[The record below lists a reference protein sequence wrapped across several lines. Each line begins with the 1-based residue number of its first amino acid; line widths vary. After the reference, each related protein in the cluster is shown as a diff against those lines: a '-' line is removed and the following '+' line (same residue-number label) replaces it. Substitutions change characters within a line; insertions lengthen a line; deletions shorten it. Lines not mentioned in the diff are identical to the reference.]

1 MYKILFLLFI
11 SLFFVSCGEKNN
23 AFRYFEK
30 DDMEI
35 KSVQYTK
42 KADIVKDK
50 EVDVI
55 FVATYL
61 NKVDKEKFGL
71 NEDSFLVSL
80 YFSNKDSQEI
90 SENGYSLT
98 LNNTAV
104 IFSEKI
110 EKNDER
116 FKSLMLK
123 NSWGTTYFVKF
134 NPQNSSNLSLSL
146 KNDTSNK
153 AQLNFEK

>member
-1 MYKILFLLFI
+1 MYKIFFLLFI

-80 YFSNKDSQEI
+80 YFSNKDSQDI
-90 SENGYSLT
+90 FENGYSLT

>member
-146 KNDTSNK
+146 KDDTSNK

>member
-134 NPQNSSNLSLSL
+134 NPQNSSSLSLSL

-153 AQLNFEK
+153 VQLNFEK

>member
-1 MYKILFLLFI
+1 
-11 SLFFVSCGEKNN
+11 
-23 AFRYFEK
+23 
-30 DDMEI
+30 MEI

-80 YFSNKDSQEI
+80 YFSNKDSQDI
-90 SENGYSLT
+90 FENGYSLT

-134 NPQNSSNLSLSL
+134 NPQNSSSLSLSL

-153 AQLNFEK
+153 VQLNFEK

>member
-11 SLFFVSCGEKNN
+11 SLFFFVSCGEKNN

-71 NEDSFLVSL
+71 
-80 YFSNKDSQEI
+80 K
-90 SENGYSLT
+90 
-98 LNNTAV
+98 
-104 IFSEKI
+104 
-110 EKNDER
+110 
-116 FKSLMLK
+116 
-123 NSWGTTYFVKF
+123 
-134 NPQNSSNLSLSL
+134 
-146 KNDTSNK
+146 
-153 AQLNFEK
+153 

>member
-80 YFSNKDSQEI
+80 YFSNKDSQDI
-90 SENGYSLT
+90 FENGYSLT

-146 KNDTSNK
+146 KDDTSNK

>member
-80 YFSNKDSQEI
+80 YFSNKDSQDI
-90 SENGYSLT
+90 FENGYSLT

-134 NPQNSSNLSLSL
+134 NPQNSSSLSLSL

-153 AQLNFEK
+153 VQLNFEK

>member
-80 YFSNKDSQEI
+80 YFSNKD
-90 SENGYSLT
+90 
-98 LNNTAV
+98 
-104 IFSEKI
+104 
-110 EKNDER
+110 
-116 FKSLMLK
+116 
-123 NSWGTTYFVKF
+123 
-134 NPQNSSNLSLSL
+134 
-146 KNDTSNK
+146 
-153 AQLNFEK
+153 

>member
-1 MYKILFLLFI
+1 MYKIFFLLFI

-80 YFSNKDSQEI
+80 YFSNKDSQDI
-90 SENGYSLT
+90 FENGYSLT

-134 NPQNSSNLSLSL
+134 NPQNSSSLSLSL

-153 AQLNFEK
+153 VQLNFEK

>member
-80 YFSNKDSQEI
+80 YFSNKDSQDI
-90 SENGYSLT
+90 FENGYSLT

>member
-1 MYKILFLLFI
+1 MYKIFFLLFI

-80 YFSNKDSQEI
+80 YFSNKDSQDI
-90 SENGYSLT
+90 FENGYSLT

-146 KNDTSNK
+146 KDDTSNK

>member
-1 MYKILFLLFI
+1 MYKIFFLLFI

-146 KNDTSNK
+146 KNDNSNK

>member
-1 MYKILFLLFI
+1 MYKIFFLLFI

-98 LNNTAV
+98 LNNTSV

-146 KNDTSNK
+146 KDDTSNK

>member
-1 MYKILFLLFI
+1 MYKIFFLLFI

-146 KNDTSNK
+146 KDDTSNK

>member
-80 YFSNKDSQEI
+80 YFSNKDSQDI
-90 SENGYSLT
+90 FENGYSLT

-134 NPQNSSNLSLSL
+134 NPQNSSSLSLSL

>member
-1 MYKILFLLFI
+1 MYKIFFLLFI

-23 AFRYFEK
+23 AFKYFEK

-80 YFSNKDSQEI
+80 YFSNKDSQDI
-90 SENGYSLT
+90 FENGYSLT

>member
-134 NPQNSSNLSLSL
+134 NPQNSSSLSLSL

>member
-35 KSVQYTK
+35 KSVQHTK
-42 KADIVKDK
+42 KTDIVKVD

-61 NKVDKEKFGL
+61 NKVDKEKFAF

-80 YFSNKDSQEI
+80 YFSNKDSQDI
-90 SENGYSLT
+90 FENGYSLT
-98 LNNTAV
+98 LNNTSV
-104 IFSEKI
+104 VFFEKI
-110 EKNDER
+110 EKNDKR

-123 NSWGTTYFVKF
+123 NSWGSTYLVKF
-134 NPQNSSNLSLSL
+134 TPQHSSNLSLVL
-146 KNDTSNK
+146 KNDISNK

>member
-146 KNDTSNK
+146 KDDTSNK
-153 AQLNFEK
+153 AHLNFEK

>member
-1 MYKILFLLFI
+1 MYKIFFLLFI

-134 NPQNSSNLSLSL
+134 NPQNSSSLSLSL

-153 AQLNFEK
+153 VQLNFEK

>member
-80 YFSNKDSQEI
+80 YFSNKDSQDI
-90 SENGYSLT
+90 FENGYSLT

-123 NSWGTTYFVKF
+123 NSWGTTYFIKF
-134 NPQNSSNLSLSL
+134 NPQNSSSLSLSL

-153 AQLNFEK
+153 VQLNFEK

>member
-1 MYKILFLLFI
+1 MYKIFFLLFI

-80 YFSNKDSQEI
+80 YFSNKDSPDI
-90 SENGYSLT
+90 FENGYSLT
-98 LNNTAV
+98 LNNTSV
-104 IFSEKI
+104 VFSEKI

-116 FKSLMLK
+116 FKSLILK

-146 KNDTSNK
+146 KDDTSNK

>member
-80 YFSNKDSQEI
+80 YFSNKESQDI
-90 SENGYSLT
+90 FENGYSLT
-98 LNNTAV
+98 LNNTSV

>member
-80 YFSNKDSQEI
+80 YFSNKDSQDI
-90 SENGYSLT
+90 FENGYSLT

-134 NPQNSSNLSLSL
+134 NPQNSSNLLLSL